1 MLRLNSVD
9 HHLERE
15 KIAGSVK
22 NTVSIF
28 AKTYPRRVVIE

>member
-9 HHLERE
+9 HHLE